1 MRRLAL
7 ALLGAA
13 ALTAPATPAEL
24 RAASEA
30 DPPVV
35 PTEQPEEAA
44 PDVTSQAA
52 ERLGLHVDQGV
63 PIDISAD
70 ELEAVRDADGAER
83 VIFRGNVRVVQ
94 GSLQMRAARIEA
106 VYPKGGGGRPGRIEA
121 THNVRIEQ
129 AGAEAECARA
139 VFEEA
144 LGRITCWDESGE
156 ATLRR
161 DGDTLRGERI
171 EFDLRNGVLKVHGRA
186 RVRIQ
191 PRKPDAERDEPPPAV
206 ESQGNTQG

>member
-1 MRRLAL
+1 MRRFAF

-13 ALTAPATPAEL
+13 TLAAPVAPL
-24 RAASEA
+24 AAS
-30 DPPVV
+30 D
-35 PTEQPEEAA
+35 EAA
-44 PDVTSQAA
+44 PNATNHAV
-52 ERLGLHVDQGV
+52 ERLGLRVDEGV

-94 GSLQMRAARIEA
+94 GSLQMRAERIEA
-106 VYPKGGGGRPGRIEA
+106 VYRKGGGGRPERIEA
-121 THNVRIEQ
+121 TQKVRIEQ
-129 AGAEAECARA
+129 DGAEAECARA

-144 LGRITCWDESGE
+144 LGRITCSDESGQ

-161 DGDTLRGERI
+161 AGDTLRGERI

-191 PRKPDAERDEPPPAV
+191 PRRPDAERAEPAPAP
-206 ESQGNTQG
+206 ESQADTQG

>member
-1 MRRLAL
+1 MRRFAL

-13 ALTAPATPAEL
+13 ALAAPAAAE
-24 RAASEA
+24 
-30 DPPVV
+30 PP
-35 PTEQPEEAA
+35 QAAA
-44 PDVTSQAA
+44 PDVSSQAA
-52 ERLGLHVDQGV
+52 KRLGLRVDEGV

-94 GSLQMRAARIEA
+94 GSLQMRAERIEA
-106 VYPKGGGGRPGRIEA
+106 VYVKGGGGRPARIEA
-121 THNVRIEQ
+121 THQVRIEQ
-129 AGAEAECARA
+129 DGAQAECARA

-144 LGRITCWDESGE
+144 LGRITCSDESGQ

-171 EFDLRNGVLKVHGRA
+171 EFDLRSGVLKVHGRA

-191 PRKPDAERDEPPPAV
+191 PRKPDAQRGEPPPAL
-206 ESQGNTQG
+206 ETEGNTQG

>member
-1 MRRLAL
+1 VRRFVLAL
-7 ALLGAA
+7 AGAA
-13 ALTAPATPAEL
+13 ALAAPAAV
-24 RAASEA
+24 RAAPET

-35 PTEQPEEAA
+35 PAEPVEEAG
-44 PDVTSQAA
+44 PDVRKQAA
-52 ERLGLHVDQGV
+52 ERLGLRVDEGV

-94 GSLQMRAARIEA
+94 GSLHMRAERIEV
-106 VYPKGGGGRPGRIEA
+106 VYRKGGGGRPGRIEA
-121 THNVRIEQ
+121 TRKVRIEQ
-129 AGAEAECARA
+129 DGAEAECARA

-144 LGRITCWDESGE
+144 LGRITCSDESGQ

-171 EFDLRNGVLKVHGRA
+171 EFDLRKGVLKVHGRA

-191 PRKPDAERDEPPPAV
+191 PREPDAERDEPPPVA